1 MNNLG
6 SQIIYKQLLERHG
19 RIRIP
24 MIQRDYAQGR
34 PGEKEVREEFLDA
47 LEDALKKPVDDPALP
62 LNLDFIYGSVEGK
75 DETRFLPLDG
85 QQRLTTLFLLHWYLA
100 WNDQQW
106 NDFSQMFRSNG
117 HSRFSYNVRPSSNE
131 FFDELVAY
139 QPDTRP
145 GEVKELSQLI
155 SDQSWYFRSWRLDP
169 TIQSALAMLDAIH
182 RRFSSSE
189 GLYSRLLNESTP
201 AITFQLLD
209 LDNFGLSDDLYIKMN
224 ARGKPLTPFETFKA
238 RYEQELHKHFEGET
252 FAIGSENFSAAEFVS
267 RRMDTQWTDL
277 FWAYRDKK
285 SNLYDDAMMN
295 VFRALALI
303 TRDPESP
310 AYLEDVVKLRSK
322 GKAPSYSDF
331 HTRDWLDH
339 SFTITLIRLFEV
351 WSSHIG
357 TLTTLLPSKQYFNE
371 EQIFEKIASGGADLT
386 YEDVVLFNGYVAF
399 LCEHHSN
406 LDAHAFQEWMRVI
419 YNLTVNTSYDRPAD
433 MQRSIAGILKLI
445 SNSGDILIH
454 FASTEKPTS
463 GFSPQQIDEE
473 RLKAELILLHSG
485 WKALISRAEGHGYF
499 KGQIGFLLEFSGA
512 TDKWISIDATN
523 WEDNDHIFLQEQFE
537 SYLKK
542 AEIMFKAQGL
552 ANLGE
557 YQWERAL
564 LCIGDYLMPSGRN
577 FSFLVNSTTEQAS
590 WKRLLRG
597 SGFNTS
603 TPRNLLKQL
612 FDRLTVDTS
621 ISIKEQLDKIIASAT
636 GLESWRRA
644 IVKDPASIEYC
655 GQRAIRRYFPEQIY
669 LLKKSQMNG
678 THAELFT
685 YCLYRT
691 LLTNQDQSQPLR
703 LSYYYEASGT
713 DVEPHIVMALRQKEF
728 SVTVRVYFIGGDFV
742 IGFETNQV
750 ENHSDILTKLYS
762 LGFKHD
768 DPWLLKE
775 TTHTDVES
783 TLNDLSNTF
792 LVSPDNEVNNV

>member
-47 LEDALKKPVDDPALP
+47 LEDALKKPADDPALP

-100 WNDQQW
+100 WNDRQW
-106 NDFSQMFRSNG
+106 NDFSQMFQANG

-131 FFDELVAY
+131 FFDELVVY
-139 QPDTRP
+139 QPAIRP

-169 TIQSALAMLDAIH
+169 TIQSTLAMLDAIH
-182 RRFSSSE
+182 CRFSSSE
-189 GLYSRLLNESTP
+189 GLYSRLLNESAP

-252 FAIGSENFSAAEFVS
+252 FAIGSENFSAAEFVA

-285 SNLYDDAMMN
+285 SNLYDDAVMN

-303 TRDPESP
+303 TRDPESS

-331 HTRDWLDH
+331 HTRDWLDR

-351 WSSHIG
+351 WSSNIG

-386 YEDVVLFNGYVAF
+386 YEEVILFTGYVSF
-399 LCEHHSN
+399 LCEHHGN
-406 LDAHAFQEWMRVI
+406 LDAHVFQEWMRVI
-419 YNLTVNTSYDRPAD
+419 FNLTVNTSYDRPAD

-454 FASTEKPTS
+454 FAGTEKPTS

-473 RLKAELILLHSG
+473 RLKAELILFHSG
-485 WKALISRAEGHGYF
+485 WKALINRAEGHGYF

-523 WEDNDHIFLQEQFE
+523 WEDNDHISLQEQFE

-597 SGFNTS
+597 SGLNTS

-621 ISIKEQLDKIIASAT
+621 ISIKEQLDKIIASTT
-636 GLESWRRA
+636 GLETWRQAFIEVPAA
-644 IVKDPASIEYC
+644 IKYC
-655 GQRAIRRYFPEQIY
+655 GQRSIRRNSPQEVY
-669 LLKKSQMNG
+669 LLSKSQMNG
-678 THAELFT
+678 AHVELFT
-685 YCLYRT
+685 YCLYQR
-691 LLTNQDQSQPLR
+691 LLTKQNQLQPLR
-703 LSYYYEASGT
+703 LSFYFDVSGT
-713 DVEPHIVMALRQKEF
+713 DIEPYIVMNLNQQDF
-728 SVTVRVYFIGGDFV
+728 SATVRVHFINGHFV
-742 IGFETNQV
+742 ISIDTKHV
-750 ENHSDILTKLYS
+750 ENNQEILAKLCS
-762 LGFKHD
+762 FGFQHD
-768 DPWLLKE
+768 PLLLSK
-775 TTHTDVES
+775 TTPHTDVEK
-783 TLNDLSNTF
+783 TLNALSNTF
-792 LVSPDNEVNNV
+792 LVNPDNEVNYV